1 LLRYTWLGGG
11 RSDLFAYLRSP
22 FSGLDRR
29 SVDYVEGRLRGRA
42 VSDPARVEEE
52 SERFRGAALPALAE
66 LRGEADPAAAAR
78 VLLRT
83 MVRNAWGLD
92 SPPTGD
98 DARLDARAYRTAD
111 RALDDVESLAEAGAH
126 PLAPEDVVAALE
138 RARIRPPAVEKGR
151 VPVLDYERTRTR
163 LFDVVFL
170 LGLEEGSLPR
180 RARPSPFLDDDA
192 RRELGGRLER
202 PDPVA
207 RDRYLF
213 YTACTRALERL
224 VLVREASND
233 EGVPRDPSPFW
244 EDVRALFDP
253 DDVAFATRRR
263 PLSALTWPLEAAPS
277 ERERLR
283 ALARLSVDDLDGAA
297 SLAAA
302 NDWTRK
308 LDRARAAFD
317 RPTPLRN
324 PAVLETLSS
333 RTVFS
338 ATELERFADCSS
350 AWLVERVV
358 DPKRIDAE
366 PDAMLRGQVA
376 HTALNRF
383 YATLPRELDAE
394 RVTPENL
401 DAALELARRCLDDAL
416 GSGVRLDLTELQ
428 AAELRHTL
436 LADLEG
442 FVRDEAVAEVGFVP
456 RKLEVSF
463 GSERAA
469 PELQRGLPLGEDLW
483 LSGKI
488 DRIDVDPFSARGLV
502 QDYKSG
508 KGAHSARDIERELRL
523 QIPLYMLA
531 LRDLV
536 GLEPLGGVYRALAG
550 KRLTRGML
558 RESARE
564 DLPGFAKGDYLDE
577 EAFWA
582 LVESAREI
590 AADNARRI
598 QVGDVQHDPKG
609 DGCPSWCDLW
619 PMCRVG
625 RA

>member
-1 LLRYTWLGGG
+1 
-11 RSDLFAYLRSP
+11 
-22 FSGLDRR
+22 
-29 SVDYVEGRLRGRA
+29 
-42 VSDPARVEEE
+42 
-52 SERFRGAALPALAE
+52 
-66 LRGEADPAAAAR
+66 
-78 VLLRT
+78 

-98 DARLDARAYRTAD
+98 DARTDARAYRAAE
-111 RALDDVESLAEAGAH
+111 RALDDLGSLGAGSR
-126 PLAPEDVVAALE
+126 PFSPEDVVAALE
-138 RARIRPPAVEKGR
+138 RARIRPPATERGR
-151 VPVLDYERTRTR
+151 VPVLDYERARTR
-163 LFDVVFL
+163 LFDVVYL

-180 RARPSPFLDDDA
+180 RARPSPFLSDDA
-192 RRELGGRLER
+192 RRALGGRLER

-244 EDVRALFDP
+244 DDVRALFAP
-253 DDVAFATRRR
+253 DDIAFATRRR
-263 PLSALTWPLEAAPS
+263 PLSALTWPVEAAPS

-283 ALARLSVDDLDGAA
+283 AVARLSVDDLGGAT

-302 NDWTRK
+302 NDWTRR
-308 LDRARAAFD
+308 LDRARVAFD

-324 PAVLETLSS
+324 PAVVETLAS
-333 RTVFS
+333 RNVFS

-350 AWLVERVV
+350 AWLVERIV

-383 YATLPRELDAE
+383 YATVPRELDAE

-401 DAALELARRCLDDAL
+401 EAALGLVRRCLDDAL
-416 GSGVRLDLTELQ
+416 ESGVRLDLTELQ

-442 FVRDEAVAEVGFVP
+442 FVRDEAESDVGFVP

-469 PELQRGLPLGEDLW
+469 PELQRGLSLRDDMW

-488 DRIDVDPFSARGLV
+488 DRIDVDPFSARGIV

-523 QIPLYMLA
+523 QIPLYVLA

-564 DLPGFAKGDYLDE
+564 DLPGFARDDYLDE
-577 EAFWA
+577 DAFWA
-582 LVESAREI
+582 LVESAREL
-590 AADNARRI
+590 AADSAERI
-598 QVGDVQHDPKG
+598 RAGDVQHDPKG

-619 PMCRVG
+619 PMCRVA